1 MGKTMEIVMTKED
14 IKEALRENRDILRR
28 YNVHRIGV
36 FGSHA
41 RGRAKKKS
49 DVDLLVEFKKT
60 IDLFDFIHLA
70 DEIGTIL
77 DARVDLA
84 TKDSLKPPLKPRVM
98 EEELLPNSFFLP

>member
-1 MGKTMEIVMTKED
+1 MTKED
-14 IKEALRENRDILRR
+14 IKKALRENRDILRSYHVR
-28 YNVHRIGV
+28 RIGV

-41 RGRAKKKS
+41 RGRVRKKS

-70 DEIGTIL
+70 DEISTIL

-84 TKDSLKPPLKPRVM
+84 TRDSLKPSLRPRVM
-98 EEELLPNSFFLP
+98 EEVDWVEGL